1 MTTILALETSCDE
14 TAVAVVRD
22 RQVLSSV
29 VSSQIEIHQ
38 PYGGIVPEVASRQH
52 VVTIG
57 AEITAALDQ
66 AQVDLGADR
75 WGCRHLCAGFGGG
88 TDGGLNGW

>member
-57 AEITAALDQ
+57 AEITVALDQ
-66 AQVDLGADR
+66 AQVDLGR
-75 WGCRHLCAGFGGG
+75 RSMGLRPPVRRVWWGH
-88 TDGGLNGW
+88 